1 MRKKLILLA
10 LSLAFLTATF
20 ALASSGRKRKDD
32 LFRQVGLFSD
42 TLAIIEENYVEEVSP
57 KDLIYGALRGILSTL
72 DPHSQFLDVDTYNEL
87 KVQTQGKFGGIGIE
101 VTIQDGILTVITPIE
116 DTPAWKAGLKP
127 LDKIVKINNDITKNM
142 TLSEAVKKMRGKP
155 GEKVTLT
162 ILRESEKKLLEIK
175 LTRDIIKIK
184 DISQAKILEDSIG
197 YIRLAEFKE
206 NTFRNLNAAL
216 NELSKQRMNSLII
229 DLRNNPG
236 GLLESSV
243 DVCAKFL
250 PKGKLIVYTK
260 GRKADQDLKF
270 FANQNRPITNLPLII
285 LINEGS
291 ASGSEIMAAALKH
304 YKRAIIMGSKSF
316 GKGSVQTL
324 IPLSDGSAIKL
335 TTSKYYTP
343 GDKQI
348 HGQGVIP
355 DIVVQK
361 KEKTDNKKDNPDSA
375 DVIFK
380 ELELDTESINIA
392 EKEFNYKNDEQI
404 MRAVDLLKA
413 LRFYKEKQ

>member
-1 MRKKLILLA
+1 
-10 LSLAFLTATF
+10 
-20 ALASSGRKRKDD
+20 
-32 LFRQVGLFSD
+32 
-42 TLAIIEENYVEEVSP
+42 
-57 KDLIYGALRGILSTL
+57 
-72 DPHSQFLDVDTYNEL
+72 
-87 KVQTQGKFGGIGIE
+87 
-101 VTIQDGILTVITPIE
+101 
-116 DTPAWKAGLKP
+116 
-127 LDKIVKINNDITKNM
+127 
-142 TLSEAVKKMRGKP
+142 
-155 GEKVTLT
+155 
-162 ILRESEKKLLEIK
+162 
-175 LTRDIIKIK
+175 
-184 DISQAKILEDSIG
+184 
-197 YIRLAEFKE
+197 
-206 NTFRNLNAAL
+206 
-216 NELSKQRMNSLII
+216 MNSLII

-260 GRKADQDLKF
+260 GRKTDQDLKF
-270 FANQNRPITNLPLII
+270 FANQNRPITNLPLVI

-375 DVIFK
+375 DMIFK